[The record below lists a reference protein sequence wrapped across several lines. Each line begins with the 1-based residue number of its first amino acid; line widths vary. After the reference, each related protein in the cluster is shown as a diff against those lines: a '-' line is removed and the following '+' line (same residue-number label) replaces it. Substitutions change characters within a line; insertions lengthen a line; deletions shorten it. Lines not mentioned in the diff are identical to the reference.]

1 MNYLKIIIK
10 RTNINQMDMM
20 DKNLSTSSDEENLNE
35 ILRLEDERRMA
46 EGIF

>member
-10 RTNINQMDMM
+10 RTNINQKDMM
-20 DKNLSTSSDEENLNE
+20 DQNLSSSSDEENLNE